1 MHPKK
6 IVNHVCDPTPLCNIS
21 CCKFV
26 DHCLPDLA
34 WSSPSLLITSTI
46 PRFCDAMII
55 STTTCL
61 GTSPYL
67 GAYTTKKKS
76 SPELAVAISR
86 KIKINTSFVLKN
98 LFGTVLHV
106 CISVSQDCLDI
117 QHLVSTAKTEE
128 SVSIFQQFLLILRSC
143 GCICAMRVVYSMI
156 SKH

>member
-67 GAYTTKKKS
+67 GAYTKKKKKLTRVGRS
-76 SPELAVAISR
+76 DFKKDKNKHQFCLKKSIWYCIACLHFRVARLLGYIAFGFNSQNGG
-86 KIKINTSFVLKN
+86 KCFNILVVFINLEI
-98 LFGTVLHV
+98 LWLHL
-106 CISVSQDCLDI
+106 CHAGSLQYD
-117 QHLVSTAKTEE
+117 Q
-128 SVSIFQQFLLILRSC
+128 
-143 GCICAMRVVYSMI
+143 
-156 SKH
+156 